1 MEVTAGNLKDGQMLK
16 PMRDAIP
23 ARRTGRRRGPQHR
36 REKLPADTTYGSRRY
51 RHVCWERKVMQ
62 RIAR

>member
-36 REKLPADTTYGSRRY
+36 RTYGSRRY